1 MKRFI
6 IGALMVVILPAVCQA
21 EGYVLVNYGIGGDID
36 EPRLGVEIGGIFLSY
51 LHPTGG
57 ALSLGIGISAGDTDE
72 DPPSALLPTA
82 PAPTYDALRDFND
95 GNEQEVYVSFGA
107 EMVPSF
113 FGVAG
118 LGYAS
123 QNTTTIGTSSGQ
135 KYLPRNSL
143 PLPLKGTSTCLLSGR
158 IICNSGTSSMSD
170 MVETMNSAGCP
181 FIIGSGTAL
190 IK

>member
-1 MKRFI
+1 MKKFI

-21 EGYVLVNYGIGGDID
+21 EGYVIVNYGIGGDID
-36 EPRLGVEIGGIFLSY
+36 EPSLGVEIGGIFLSY

-57 ALSLGIGISAGDTDE
+57 ALSFGIGISAGDTDE
-72 DPPSALLPTA
+72 DPPSASLPPA
-82 PAPTYDALRDFND
+82 PAPAYDALRDFND

-123 QNTTTIGTSSGQ
+123 QNTTTIGTSGGQ
-135 KYLPRNSL
+135 DYEVDTDKDKNITWMLGMRYIVEGINVGLGYHSRRGILASL
-143 PLPLKGTSTCLLSGR
+143 G
-158 IICNSGTSSMSD
+158 I
-170 MVETMNSAGCP
+170 A
-181 FIIGSGTAL
+181 F
-190 IK
+190 